1 MHLQKCS
8 SWLRGSASVEELAA
22 VGYETVLT
30 FLIPTWPGGGA
41 YSGGGGGGFKK
52 SSWCKFLGTKT
63 KIK

>member
-1 MHLQKCS
+1 M
-8 SWLRGSASVEELAA
+8 EELAA